1 MQYVKA
7 LYRHHNSTILIIK
20 KVCSFQYNKH
30 YETLSSSVYLFFNIT
45 LTDIVL
51 AQPSFNDVDILKKQG
66 QLTQAYTLLKTLE
79 RSGKFDEKKLKLAKV
94 LRKQN
99 RYADVIIQQKT
110 TWHCLWSNIQR
121 PKNFLKHLKVG
132 R

>member
-1 MQYVKA
+1 M
-7 LYRHHNSTILIIK
+7 
-20 KVCSFQYNKH
+20 CSFQYNKH

-79 RSGKFDEKKLKLAKV
+79 RSGKFDENKTQT
-94 LRKQN
+94 RKSF
-99 RYADVIIQQKT
+99 T
-110 TWHCLWSNIQR
+110 
-121 PKNFLKHLKVG
+121 
-132 R
+132 